1 MYQKILCPVDGSKT
15 SNQGLREACRLAAAL
30 DSKLLLLH
38 VLDNSVFLAY
48 PPEVGPMTGYLSEGA
63 RKILDKAARA
73 AARQGV
79 EVETK
84 LIEIRR
90 GRVAGAIVDAAK
102 KSRADVIVMGT
113 HGRRG
118 LGGLLLGSDAAA
130 VVGTATVPV
139 VLAK

>member
-15 SNQGLREACRLAAAL
+15 SNRGLREACRLATAL

-38 VLDNSVFLAY
+38 VLDNSIFLVY
-48 PPEVGPMTGYLSEGA
+48 PPEVGAMTGYLSDEA
-63 RKILDKAARA
+63 RKILDKAARVA
-73 AARQGV
+73 AKQGV
-79 EVETK
+79 QVETK
-84 LIEIRR
+84 LIEIRH

-102 KSRADVIVMGT
+102 KARADMIVMGT